1 MFQLGDGSRVSLRQ
15 TRDEVNRLF
24 LYPSVEEIRRMTD
37 AGVRSLTFQTESG
50 SAGDTFDGRVFS
62 EALGRQ
68 YQLLMSVSPK

>member
-1 MFQLGDGSRVSLRQ
+1 
-15 TRDEVNRLF
+15 
-24 LYPSVEEIRRMTD
+24 MTD